1 MTDREITNF
10 FTFTVFNV
18 QSEYQR
24 KFTKTS
30 QTCLFE
36 NYDLFQLFNFMK
48 FLNLNH
54 PPFLAIEKQRL
65 S

>member
-1 MTDREITNF
+1 MTAREITNF

-36 NYDLFQLFNFMK
+36 NYDLFQ
-48 FLNLNH
+48 
-54 PPFLAIEKQRL
+54 
-65 S
+65 